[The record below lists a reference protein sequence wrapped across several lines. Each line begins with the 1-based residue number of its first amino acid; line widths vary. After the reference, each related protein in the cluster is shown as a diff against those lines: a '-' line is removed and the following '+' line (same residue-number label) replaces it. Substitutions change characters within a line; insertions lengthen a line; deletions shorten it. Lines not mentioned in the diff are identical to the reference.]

1 MLLIRPRIEIKLVNV
16 IEDACS
22 GSSPHP
28 QTTPPSNLRILCD
41 HLHPSHG
48 SAGRGQGENNCNDF
62 RCEFFLLDKTSAAT
76 NAEVHEKSN
85 AEIRF
90 FCDFGMIWG
99 VRGLP
104 RDSSEDGAREGTKTS
119 AVAVHFGE
127 LFWTILGPKSDFC
140 AFRLCQFLCLFLA
153 SLLGG
158 LRSQF

>member
-1 MLLIRPRIEIKLVNV
+1 MY
-16 IEDACS
+16 IEDACG

-41 HLHPSHG
+41 HLHPSQG

-85 AEIRF
+85 AEILFF
-90 FCDFGMIWG
+90 FCDYGMIWG

-104 RDSSEDGAREGTKTS
+104 RGSFEDSAKQDTKRS
-119 AVAVHFGE
+119 AVSVHSGR
-127 LFWTILGPKSDFC
+127 LFWSILGPKSDFC
-140 AFRLCQFLCLFLA
+140 AFCL
-153 SLLGG
+153 
-158 LRSQF
+158 